1 MSKIVRHTAN
11 GVEWLLVGVPNGSE
25 YYNLYNASGDRHI
38 IFIVSPKG
46 ILDIDLPNGKYE
58 AQFQFLVS
66 QATEA
71 EADFVVKSQ
80 VIDTGYGDFSTGYW
94 NYENA
99 PTDFRR
105 IKPGQVFEDDPVS
118 SLQSLTRSHGFTED
132 VAVIKIIN

>member
-66 QATEA
+66 QATESQAA
-71 EADFVVKSQ
+71 EVVEIPEGGLIINGSG
-80 VIDTGYGDFSTGYW
+80 IMPYYA
-94 NYENA
+94 N
-99 PTDFRR
+99 
-105 IKPGQVFEDDPVS
+105 
-118 SLQSLTRSHGFTED
+118 SLKEYFMCILSNEYGFTED
-132 VAVIKIIN
+132 VAVIKSIN